1 MSATNKRIGDILC
14 EYRRLKAAIR
24 ENRAEMIMVA
34 VDVLGIGQNEAMKIP
49 LDVLLDGY
57 LIGQGVHKN
66 NRIANESS
74 EAA

>member
-1 MSATNKRIGDILC
+1 MSATNKRIGDILG

-34 VDVLGIGQNEAMKIP
+34 VDVLGINQNEAMKMP

-57 LIGQGVHKN
+57 LIGQGVHQN
-66 NRIANESS
+66 NRIENERS
-74 EAA
+74 EAV